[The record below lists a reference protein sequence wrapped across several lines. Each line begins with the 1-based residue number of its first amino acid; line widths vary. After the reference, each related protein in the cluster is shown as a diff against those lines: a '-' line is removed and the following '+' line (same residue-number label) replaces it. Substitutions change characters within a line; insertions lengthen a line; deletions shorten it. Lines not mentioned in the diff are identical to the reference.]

1 MCRIA
6 EWRRILVQ
14 ALRFALRMLRKS
26 PGFAAVAIVIMAL
39 GIGANTAIFSV
50 VHAVLLEPLPFR
62 DVDRLVQVWHT
73 PPQTSFPGM
82 TQFAVSAGNFLDW
95 QKQNSVF
102 ESMTLYSG
110 GSFDVTGVGT
120 PEAVRASQ
128 VSPEF
133 FSVFGVQPLYGR
145 VFLQKQG
152 SGEPERE
159 VVLSYRYWQEHGA
172 DQGIL
177 GKKINLDEEPYTVVG
192 VMGPAMTKPGF
203 AQMWVP
209 HRLTDA
215 EKAVRGEHHFLVAAR
230 MKPGVTVE
238 QAQAEMDTISRR
250 LEAAYPEDDK
260 GWGAVVKSMREE
272 TVGAIRPA
280 LFMMLG
286 AVVFVLLI
294 ACANVANLVLGR
306 AYARRKE
313 IAIRSAMGATR
324 GRIVG
329 QLLGETVVLSLFGG
343 GLGLLGAHFGI
354 QLLLK
359 FFANKLPRMGE
370 IGLSA
375 PVLWFALG
383 LSLLTGML
391 AGLIPA
397 LRMSRCNVNEALK
410 QGLGRTDADGGG
422 GRTRS
427 VLVVAEVALSLVLL
441 TGAGLMIR
449 SLSKLQGID
458 PGFDEKNT
466 LTMNVQPNRKAFTSA
481 SDEAQ
486 FFNLVQQ
493 RVSALPGVT
502 ATGAVDNLP
511 LQGGSN
517 QPVAVE
523 GRPAAAL
530 SEQPEVSVRVATP
543 GYFKAMRIPLL
554 EGRDLTEDDRMD
566 SQPVVV
572 ISQTMAKQFWPQGG
586 AVGHHLKLSF
596 YPEKER
602 TIVGVVGDVKQSSLD
617 SSAGIAT
624 LYWPQAQ
631 AVNMSPLTLVVRT
644 SVVPES
650 MTEAIANTVHEM
662 KADVSVN
669 HVMTLET
676 YVGDTLTQRS
686 FNMQLLGVFGLLALV
701 LCTVGIYSVLAYS
714 VRRGMKE
721 IGLRM
726 AFGATKRDVLQVVI
740 ARGMKPTVI
749 GIVAGLVVA
758 LSLGR
763 IIESLVYGVSS
774 HDTATLVSAMV
785 LMVVTSLAASL
796 IPAMR
801 ATQVS
806 PLMVLREE

>member
-1 MCRIA
+1 M
-6 EWRRILVQ
+6 L
-14 ALRFALRMLRKS
+14 ALIQNFRFALRMLRKS
-26 PGFAAVAIVIMAL
+26 PGFTATAVLIMAL

-62 DVDRLVQVWHT
+62 DVDRVVQVWHT
-73 PPQTSFPGM
+73 PPQKSFPGM
-82 TQFAVSAGNFLDW
+82 TQFSVSAGNYLDW
-95 QKQNSVF
+95 QKQNHVF

-110 GSFDVTGVGT
+110 RGVDVTGVGK
-120 PEAVRASQ
+120 PEAVRAST

-152 SGEPERE
+152 SGTPERE

-172 DQGIL
+172 DRGIV
-177 GKKINLDEEPYTVVG
+177 GKKINLDDEPYTVVG

-209 HRLTDA
+209 HMLTDA
-215 EKAVRGEHHFLVAAR
+215 EKAVRNEHHFLVAAR

-250 LEAAYPEDDK
+250 LEAAYPEDNK
-260 GWGAVVKSMREE
+260 GWGAAVNPMREE
-272 TVGAIRPA
+272 TVGSVRPA
-280 LFMMLG
+280 LLMMLG
-286 AVVFVLLI
+286 AVAFVLLI

-324 GRIVG
+324 SRIVG
-329 QLLGETVVLSLFGG
+329 QLLAETVVLSLFGG
-343 GLGLLGAHFGI
+343 ALGLLGAHFWI

-370 IGLSA
+370 IGLNA

-383 LSLLTGML
+383 LSLVTGVL

-397 LRMSRCNVNEALK
+397 LRMSKGNVNEALK
-410 QGLGRTDADGGG
+410 QGLGRTDSDSSG

-427 VLVVAEVALSLVLL
+427 ALVVVEVALSLVLL
-441 TGAGLMIR
+441 AGAGLMIR
-449 SLSKLQGID
+449 SLWNLQKID
-458 PGFDEKNT
+458 PGFDEKNA
-466 LTMNVQPNRKAFTSA
+466 LTMNVQISRKAFASA
-481 SDEAQ
+481 SNEAQ
-486 FFNLVQQ
+486 FFDRVQE
-493 RVSALPGVT
+493 RVRALPGVT
-502 ATGAVDNLP
+502 AAGAVDNLP

-523 GRPAAAL
+523 GRPAVAL
-530 SEQPEVSVRVATP
+530 SEQPEVSVRAVTP
-543 GYFKAMRIPLL
+543 GYFKAMRIPVL
-554 EGRDLTEDDRMD
+554 EGRDLTDDDRED

-602 TIVGVVGDVKQSSLD
+602 TIVGVVGDVKQSRLD
-617 SSAGIAT
+617 SSAGVAT

-631 AVNMSPLTLVVRT
+631 EVNVSPLTLVVRT
-644 SVVPES
+644 SVAPGS
-650 MTEAIANTVHEM
+650 MAEAIANAVREVR
-662 KADVSVN
+662 ADVSVN
-669 HVMTLET
+669 RVMTLEA
-676 YVGDTLTQRS
+676 YVGDTLTERS

-740 ARGMKPTVI
+740 ARGMKPTAI
-749 GIVAGLVVA
+749 GIAVGFAAA
-758 LSLGR
+758 LALGR
-763 IIESLVYGVSS
+763 VVQSLVYGVSS
-774 HDTATLVSAMV
+774 RDMATLIAATF
-785 LMVVTSLAASL
+785 LMVAVSLAATL
-796 IPAMR
+796 IPAVR
-801 ATQVS
+801 ATRVS
-806 PLMVLREE
+806 PLAVLREE